1 MNYQFKRSMVLPILM
16 IIPSGLVLFSAF
28 IQLTLGY
35 MIGIGMGL
43 MGIAF
48 LVNAIWLLST
58 PFIKV
63 EKNIIYHKKALWN
76 QEEIELKYI
85 VKMDLS
91 SEIRVDLFFENGHRE
106 RIRLGTMVAE
116 DREKFKALL
125 KEQGKE
131 LVVGSY

>member
-1 MNYQFKRSMVLPILM
+1 MNNQFKRSTVLPILM
-16 IIPSGLVLFSAF
+16 IIPSGLIMFSAF
-28 IQLTLGY
+28 VQLNLGY
-35 MIGIGMGL
+35 MIGIAMGL
-43 MGIAF
+43 VGIAY
-48 LVNAIWLLST
+48 LVNAIWQLST
-58 PFIKV
+58 PLIRV
-63 EKNIIYHKKALWN
+63 EKNIIYHKKAIWN

-91 SEIRVDLFFENGHRE
+91 SEIRVDLFFESGHRE
-106 RIRLGTMVAE
+106 RIRLGTMVAD